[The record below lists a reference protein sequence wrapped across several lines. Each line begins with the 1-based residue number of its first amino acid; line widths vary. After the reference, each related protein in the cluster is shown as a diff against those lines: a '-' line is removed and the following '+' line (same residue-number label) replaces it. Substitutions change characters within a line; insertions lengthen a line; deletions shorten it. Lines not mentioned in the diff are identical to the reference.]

1 MPLAG
6 NNVICNAHFKKD
18 WAGATGLPRVRCHLN
33 QAGKKKS
40 RRVTRAKKFAGIAP
54 RPTGGALRPIVRC
67 TSFKYNTK
75 VKAGRG
81 FSLGELKEAG
91 ISKKKAKTIGIAV
104 DHRRQNKCVES
115 LQINVARLKEYMGK
129 LVVFPKKGKGEAP
142 AVAQL
147 QGTVMPVVQPKFSAK
162 SRAITAEEKSASVFY
177 GMRMARATARMVGV
191 RQKNADEKEAAAA
204 LKKK

>member
-1 MPLAG
+1 MRVAPL
-6 NNVICNAHFKKD
+6 
-18 WAGATGLPRVRCHLN
+18 WPL
-33 QAGKKKS
+33 Q
-40 RRVTRAKKFAGIAP
+40 
-54 RPTGGALRPIVRC
+54 
-67 TSFKYNTK
+67 
-75 VKAGRG
+75 
-81 FSLGELKEAG
+81 EAG

-162 SRAITAEEKSASVFY
+162 SRAITAVRSCRCRCVLHLIHAVLRACPVCFIGSRV
-177 GMRMARATARMVGV
+177 GRATARV
-191 RQKNADEKEAAAA
+191 RHATRARLACSYSTRRARLELAVVFVPRSLHA
-204 LKKK
+204 LWC